1 MHIIGMCH
9 SWWNST
15 TIHSDYVVVFKGPP
29 PHVKLQVW
37 SFFGV
42 IFCLFLDLQ
51 IDEVDSANQKKS
63 EMMKKLQW
71 CIEAAAAESS
81 DKNTPHVDPMIKTT
95 PNRDPMIKSG
105 SMETQQSAPNI
116 ELYLHL

>member
-1 MHIIGMCH
+1 M
-9 SWWNST
+9 
-15 TIHSDYVVVFKGPP
+15 
-29 PHVKLQVW
+29 
-37 SFFGV
+37 
-42 IFCLFLDLQ
+42 FLALQ

-71 CIEAAAAESS
+71 CIEGGGGGGAAAEIS
-81 DKNTPHVDPMIKTT
+81 DKNTPHGDPMIKTT
-95 PNRDPMIKSG
+95 PHRDPMIKSG

>member
-1 MHIIGMCH
+1 
-9 SWWNST
+9 
-15 TIHSDYVVVFKGPP
+15 
-29 PHVKLQVW
+29 
-37 SFFGV
+37 
-42 IFCLFLDLQ
+42 LFLDLQ

>member
-1 MHIIGMCH
+1 MWSCKFE
-9 SWWNST
+9 
-15 TIHSDYVVVFKGPP
+15 VF
-29 PHVKLQVW
+29 
-37 SFFGV
+37 FCV

-51 IDEVDSANQKKS
+51 IDEVDSAYQKKS

-71 CIEAAAAESS
+71 CIEGAAAAVAESS
-81 DKNTPHVDPMIKTT
+81 DKNTPHGDPMIKNT
-95 PNRDPMIKSG
+95 PHRDPMIKSG

>member
-1 MHIIGMCH
+1 M
-9 SWWNST
+9 
-15 TIHSDYVVVFKGPP
+15 
-29 PHVKLQVW
+29 W
-37 SFFGV
+37 SCKFEVLFCV

-71 CIEAAAAESS
+71 YIEGAAAESS
-81 DKNTPHVDPMIKTT
+81 DKNTPHGDPMIKN
-95 PNRDPMIKSG
+95 PPHRDPMIQNS